1 MKKRFL
7 IYQVVVPVLILFLI
21 TDCKKEEP
29 AKLAVVSTTTVT
41 NITQTTASAGGTVT
55 DNGGAEI
62 TDIGVCWN
70 TSPNPTISSNKSS
83 IGIITGL
90 TANTTYYLRAY
101 ATNRAGTSYGN
112 EVTFKTDNIIIAT
125 TGPILTTT
133 AVTSITFT
141 SAVSGGTITNDG
153 GEDIAYRGVC
163 WSTSQ
168 FHLPTIED
176 TKTTDG
182 TTMGY
187 FTSNLMG
194 LDPGTTYFV
203 RAYATNSSGTVY
215 GNLLSFTTSFTQ
227 GPGQGLWIQK
237 VNLPGGVRYSAASFS
252 IGTKGYIGIGYND
265 GDWPRRDFWEWDQV
279 TNIWTRLADYPG
291 NSTGIAV
298 CFSIGAK
305 GYIGTGND
313 FMTTGFTNEFWEY
326 DPGTNTWTRKASLPT
341 TPARALAVGFS
352 IGTKGYIGIGDK
364 NPFSDGNL
372 LGYYQDFWEWD
383 QATNVWTK
391 KADFPGNTRTGAV
404 GFSIGNKGYIA
415 TGSDGTSNSKDF
427 WEWDQTTNVWTKKAD
442 FGGMT
447 RNSAVGFSIGNKGY
461 VGTGYGDG
469 PTLYNDF
476 WEWDQ
481 VSNVWTQNVNFG
493 GMARNAAVGFSIGN
507 KGYVGTGVTGINPNY
522 AFQDFWEYDPT
533 LK

>member
-70 TSPNPTISSNKSS
+70 TSPNPTISSNKAS

-194 LDPGTTYFV
+194 LDPGTTYFI

-313 FMTTGFTNEFWEY
+313 FMT
-326 DPGTNTWTRKASLPT
+326 LV
-341 TPARALAVGFS
+341 L
-352 IGTKGYIGIGDK
+352 
-364 NPFSDGNL
+364 
-372 LGYYQDFWEWD
+372 Q
-383 QATNVWTK
+383 
-391 KADFPGNTRTGAV
+391 
-404 GFSIGNKGYIA
+404 
-415 TGSDGTSNSKDF
+415 
-427 WEWDQTTNVWTKKAD
+427 
-442 FGGMT
+442 M
-447 RNSAVGFSIGNKGY
+447 
-461 VGTGYGDG
+461 
-469 PTLYNDF
+469 
-476 WEWDQ
+476 
-481 VSNVWTQNVNFG
+481 NFG
-493 GMARNAAVGFSIGN
+493 NMILGLIPGLGKHLFPPHQQEPWLWVFLLAPKDILELETRIHSQMETCSGITRIFGN
-507 KGYVGTGVTGINPNY
+507 GTRQLMFGQRKPTFLEIHEQELSV
-522 AFQDFWEYDPT
+522 FQSETKDT
-533 LK
+533 